1 MSVANLWQ
9 LSAGSSGL
17 QLSTVLIKQTVLPL
31 FVVLLEVLEYANKD
45 NNPQVAIKKQ
55 KLESCLLS

>member
-1 MSVANLWQ
+1 MTVVSRFIWITAVL
-9 LSAGSSGL
+9 
-17 QLSTVLIKQTVLPL
+17 TVLIKQTVLPL